1 MDLSESSN
9 SNILQKGN
17 DTFIFEKK
25 ILYLYNKK
33 GNLLFEDSENSKFNL
48 IPNITSIINNF
59 VGKFNKIRTT
69 KKSEDININIF
80 FINNV
85 DKIVL
90 LDIGKIN
97 IISVGIFSNRTKTII
112 IKFFL
117 LSFIITFI
125 NYLEERTNILINTD
139 KIINNNFYIDIYK
152 SFLFLPF
159 KKYFLFLT
167 RKTFRRQKLK
177 FKNIFYKNYYL
188 IELNSNKIIFS
199 LQSLFNIKNNNGESG
214 SKYQLK
220 IHKKIP
226 IWNEILYHSHKLK
239 KLYMDKYS
247 LNFNENQYQN
257 YYARVE
263 LKSTFPRR
271 TFLIEFLPILNG
283 LALIHEY
290 IQVKL
295 TSIKGEEKSYK
306 ECESIYGFTDEIKFQ
321 NEKNTNN
328 QLIPFKGEPIILKK
342 VNILF
347 MESLFVN
354 IPSTNFFSWKKKK
367 NIYISQEIMNV
378 IDRHLLSKSN
388 SNIIKDIEKD
398 LYKEYVEINKFGNN
412 EFEINSSD
420 NLILKK
426 DNNDNEN
433 EDFYD
438 SNERIVNIKGD
449 YSGIISLNIPKKFF
463 LTSLFEKLNMKPIN
477 ENSITNFYSQKK
489 NNILNDNH
497 CKIKIN
503 TNSKNDINRFSEILN
518 DNVSD
523 YIGTSNI
530 GTKYKRDENN
540 NSFNYNIYDSNFI
553 FNNRENS
560 ILTED
565 IFNLDISIIEKNSRK
580 YSNFNYNK
588 NNNETQNNKKNLK
601 SLFDNLHN
609 KSNKNKESFNSKI
622 SDLDY
627 LGSKEEFFEGEIK
640 NKVK

>member
-1 MDLSESSN
+1 MDLNESIN
-9 SNILQKGN
+9 SNLLQKTN

-25 ILYLYNKK
+25 LLYLYNKN
-33 GNLLFEDSENSKFNL
+33 GSLLFEDPENSKYNL

-59 VGKFNKIRTT
+59 VGKFYKNKVI
-69 KKSEDININIF
+69 KKNEDININIF

-85 DKIVL
+85 DKIVIIE
-90 LDIGKIN
+90 IGKIN

-139 KIINNNFYIDIYK
+139 KILNNNIYIDIYK

-159 KKYFLFLT
+159 KNYFEFLT

-199 LQSLFNIKNNNGESG
+199 LQSLFNMNNNNGESG

-247 LNFNENQYQN
+247 LNFNEDQYQN

-321 NEKNTNN
+321 NEKNNFNN

-342 VNILF
+342 VNLFF
-347 MESLFVN
+347 MESLLFN
-354 IPSTNFFSWKKKK
+354 IPSINFFSWKKKK
-367 NIYISQEIMNV
+367 NIYISQEIINV

-398 LYKEYVEINKFGNN
+398 LYKEYLEIIKQGNN
-412 EFEINSSD
+412 EFEINSSN

-433 EDFYD
+433 EDIFD
-438 SNERIVNIKGD
+438 SNERIVNIKEN
-449 YSGIISLNIPKKFF
+449 YSPTLSLNIPKKFF
-463 LTSLFEKLNMKPIN
+463 LTSLFEKLNLKSIN
-477 ENSITNFYSQKK
+477 ENSITNLFSQKK
-489 NNILNDNH
+489 NNIFNDNH
-497 CKIKIN
+497 TKIKLN
-503 TNSKNDINRFSEILN
+503 SNSKKDINRLSEILN

-540 NSFNYNIYDSNFI
+540 NSYNYNIYDSNFI
-553 FNNRENS
+553 FNNMENS
-560 ILTED
+560 KED
-565 IFNLDISIIEKNSRK
+565 IFNLDISIIEKKSRK

-588 NNNETQNNKKNLK
+588 NNNETQNNIKNIK
-601 SLFDNLHN
+601 SFFDNLHN
-609 KSNKNKESFNSKI
+609 KSNKNKESFNSRI